1 MPTKA
6 TTPKISTRARSQKH
20 LQTLA
25 EKQALFH
32 TFTRPEINSFRADVQ
47 DQWRTSA
54 RRTQRSVRIASLGEK
69 RSAVIDELDALVSW
83 LFNRLRDSV
92 VLRLQIGI
100 SLTADVDQSFAWAW
114 DGCGTDLALAVIP
127 DAYQFR
133 FKSNHERAGEQV
145 PVGNLA
151 KYCREFGE
159 HAIEV
164 VTYPLSQQNS
174 GFFEALLANWLR
186 VACDCSGLAQF
197 PPVWASADPAD
208 GSPPKTE
215 GPFLT
220 DGRYTAEQT
229 NALLNQSVAKLRHE
243 IDNAWSDAHQH
254 VIRLASADRGNEKL
268 SWSRSRD
275 LKSQ

>member
-1 MPTKA
+1 MPKKSIA
-6 TTPKISTRARSQKH
+6 PKISTRGGNQKY
-20 LQTLA
+20 LQTLE
-25 EKQALFH
+25 EKQVLFH
-32 TFTRPEINSFRADVQ
+32 TFTLPEINSFRADVQ

-100 SLTADVDQSFAWAW
+100 SLTADVDQSFTWAW

-133 FKSNHERAGEQV
+133 FKSNHERAGERV

-151 KYCREFGE
+151 KYRREFGE
-159 HAIEV
+159 DAIEV

-174 GFFEALLANWLR
+174 GFFEALLANWLS
-186 VACDCSGLAQF
+186 VACDSSGLAQN
-197 PPVWASADPAD
+197 PPAWASADPAD
-208 GSPPKTE
+208 GSLPQAE

-229 NALLNQSVAKLRHE
+229 NTLLNQSVAKLRQE
-243 IDNAWSDAHQH
+243 IDNAWSYAHQH
-254 VIRLASADRGNEKL
+254 VIRLAPANCGNQAFGSALPE
-268 SWSRSRD
+268 
-275 LKSQ
+275 